1 MQWARLPVSPP
12 PLLKSATLKSVHILL
27 QCNGCACRVKYPFQ
41 GIKDVEEQLARGG
54 VSDCCK
60 CIYEKHCKCGRGHI
74 KNAGSNK
81 HAKAYCKPCDCP
93 CGHTTKHDRKG
104 YKCNPCS
111 CEQQNKCQ
119 CHDDHGRVLLLWV
132 WLLFPIHCKSLS
144 WKWEIIDNVRTT
156 DRRQSTDRYRT
167 FHSFQLIFFYIPN
180 C

>member
-1 MQWARLPVSPP
+1 MQGAVGHAPRLPP

-60 CIYEKHCKCGRGHI
+60 CIYEEHCKCGRGHI

-119 CHDDHGRVLLLWV
+119 CHDDHGRVYCCECGSC
-132 WLLFPIHCKSLS
+132 FPSTARVSLENGKSLTMS
-144 WKWEIIDNVRTT
+144 ELQTG
-156 DRRQSTDRYRT
+156 DRVQTGT
-167 FHSFQLIFFYIPN
+167 GPFIVFN
-180 C
+180 